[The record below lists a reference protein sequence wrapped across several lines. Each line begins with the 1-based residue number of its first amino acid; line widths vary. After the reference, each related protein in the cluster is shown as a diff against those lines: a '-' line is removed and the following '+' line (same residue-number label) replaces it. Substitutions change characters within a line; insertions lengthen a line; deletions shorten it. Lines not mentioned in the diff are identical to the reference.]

1 MGSCGLEVTVL
12 ASNANGPGFDP
23 GQCRHFFSPN
33 LFLRLLY
40 LVYSFIFSLSDS
52 FSDFLSS
59 LSSYLLFLCLLCS
72 SSLIPCLLLLFLSLN
87 HTPDLR
93 VGKIQ
98 HLVFSDKDEKSR
110 RSRVHVAHVK
120 DPLVVEN
127 RKE

>member
-1 MGSCGLEVTVL
+1 MVLGSIPGSAGIFSHQIYFYVSSTSSILSSVL
-12 ASNANGPGFDP
+12 SLILSLT
-23 GQCRHFFSPN
+23 FSPHSP
-33 LFLRLLY
+33 LVCSYSAYSVPLLSFL
-40 LVYSFIFSLSDS
+40 VC
-52 FSDFLSS
+52 
-59 LSSYLLFLCLLCS
+59 SY
-72 SSLIPCLLLLFLSLN
+72 FLSLN

-98 HLVFSDKDEKSR
+98 HLVFSDKDEKYR

>member
-1 MGSCGLEVTVL
+1 MVLGSI
-12 ASNANGPGFDP
+12 PGSA
-23 GQCRHFFSPN
+23 GIFSPQIYFYVSSTSSI
-33 LFLRLLY
+33 LSSSL
-40 LVYSFIFSLSDS
+40 SLSDS
-52 FSDFLSS
+52 FTDFLSS